1 MSYFSNA
8 FIFNLLTHSCAPR
21 GTPNPFTINNFPA
34 FAMQRRGIVVSSKSP
49 FKRRTPATVHGSLRT
64 DSSLFLVRSAVD
76 WSKSFRIR
84 TCKETPRFARF
95 WPKLSAR
102 NSFRFHTCKKL
113 VCKPFRMHT
122 YKKAGGHTLAI
133 PSPFAFSPREP
144 NNERGAKSQARCSPF
159 SSFAF
164 RVSFFEVSICLKP

>member
-1 MSYFSNA
+1 MSCRPAFENHSPMSYFSNA

-34 FAMQRRGIVVSSKSP
+34 FAMQRRGIVW
-49 FKRRTPATVHGSLRT
+49 SLPKALLGVGHRPRIT
-64 DSSLFLVRSAVD
+64 ARCADCSLFLVRSAVD
-76 WSKSFRIR
+76 RSKSFRIR
-84 TCKETPRFARF
+84 TCKQTPRFARF

-122 YKKAGGHTLAI
+122 YKKPGGPYPRHTVSI
-133 PSPFAFSPREP
+133 CIFSPR
-144 NNERGAKSQARCSPF
+144 AQQ
-159 SSFAF
+159 
-164 RVSFFEVSICLKP
+164 